1 MSGRKEELLE
11 MHCPMGVTQKIIGG
25 KWKLLII
32 WRLKDGVMRFN
43 QLQKSLPDIRQGC
56 LTQQLRELEEDGLV
70 HREVYKEVPPK
81 VEYSLTDIGKGFL
94 KVSYTMSDWGMEY
107 QKLLKSD
114 LL

>member
-1 MSGRKEELLE
+1 MSGRKEELLGI
-11 MHCPMGVTQKIIGG
+11 HCPMGVTQKIIGG

-81 VEYSLTDIGKGFL
+81 VEYSLTDIGEGFL
-94 KVSYTMSDWGMEY
+94 KVSYTMSQWGTEY
-107 QKLLKSD
+107 QELLKSD

>member
-1 MSGRKEELLE
+1 MSSRKEELLE

-32 WRLKDGVMRFN
+32 WRLKGGVMRFN
-43 QLQKSLPDIRQGC
+43 QLQKSLTDIRQGC
-56 LTQQLRELEEDGLV
+56 LTQQLRELEEDGLI

-81 VEYSLTDIGKGFL
+81 VEYSLTNIGEKFL
-94 KVSYTMSDWGMEY
+94 KVSYIMSEWGTEY
-107 QKLLKSD
+107 QELLKSD